1 MTEPNGHVCPECA
14 VPRAGDGT
22 PSCACTLRAS
32 DALRDARTAE
42 AAAAEDF
49 DPLRIRPYVELGV
62 GVGSAEGEPSDA
74 RGGASGGDVGAGP
87 GAGLGGGIGGGIGG
101 GSGGGDEDASARTMQ
116 LGRVRAD
123 DTVALFRVEHG
134 VPVAGAGG
142 GAGAGAGAGAGSGAG
157 PEGDLASDERPERR
171 RRRRTVLLAAAGV
184 VAAVA
189 AAGSV
194 SGLFSYDAPARDGA
208 LPDEVRASVPDVE
221 PTSASASAAAPRAS
235 RSAVAEAPSGSTSP
249 SPSASDSP
257 SSSASASASASPSRS
272 SGPSQQPES
281 PAETGVAAPGQE
293 TSPANGQLSATLRR
307 GDQGPEVSEL
317 QQRLH
322 QLFLYNHRTD
332 GVYSRQVE
340 DAVRRYQWAR
350 GIRDDEPGVYGRAT
364 RASLEAETREP

>member
-1 MTEPNGHVCPECA
+1 M
-14 VPRAGDGT
+14 
-22 PSCACTLRAS
+22 
-32 DALRDARTAE
+32 
-42 AAAAEDF
+42 
-49 DPLRIRPYVELGV
+49 
-62 GVGSAEGEPSDA
+62 
-74 RGGASGGDVGAGP
+74 
-87 GAGLGGGIGGGIGG
+87 
-101 GSGGGDEDASARTMQ
+101 
-116 LGRVRAD
+116 
-123 DTVALFRVEHG
+123 
-134 VPVAGAGG
+134 
-142 GAGAGAGAGAGSGAG
+142 
-157 PEGDLASDERPERR
+157 
-171 RRRRTVLLAAAGV
+171 

-257 SSSASASASASPSRS
+257 SSSASASVSASPSRS

-350 GIRDDEPGVYGRAT
+350 AT
-364 RASLEAETREP
+364 RTLPLLRGSAPGPSPGLGACVVRREGAGRCV

>member
-62 GVGSAEGEPSDA
+62 GVGGAEGEPSDA
-74 RGGASGGDVGAGP
+74 RGGALGGDA
-87 GAGLGGGIGGGIGG
+87 GAGLGVGVGGGVGG
-101 GSGGGDEDASARTMQ
+101 GGGDEEASARTMQ

-142 GAGAGAGAGAGSGAG
+142 GAGGGAGAGAG
-157 PEGDLASDERPERR
+157 PEGGLASDERPERR

-208 LPDEVRASVPDVE
+208 LPDEVRASVPDVD

-257 SSSASASASASPSRS
+257 SSSASASVSASPSRS